1 MDKYQ
6 KVFVMSEDG
15 ELEYVGL
22 KKENESIIFKQELSP
37 KQKAIIDKNNKM
49 KYWAKEW
56 GGFVTMCYVKDE
68 VLFNKI
74 NISDAS
80 IPRIIYL
87 STYMDYNDRQEGLLI
102 KKKIS
107 KGNKHLQRNDIKEI
121 LKLND
126 STFKK
131 FLKEMK
137 DLQLLFQV
145 EDRFYINTKYFTK
158 GKCNFEKGSYTRIF
172 IDTLRNLY
180 EHSETKQH
188 RQLSY
193 VFKLIPFMNYETN
206 ILCKNTYESDIEKL
220 ELLGL
225 NDICK
230 LLKLNHKNAKKI
242 ERDLLKFYVVL
253 DGVKYHLFSRAVII
267 TSEGQ
272 YDYFVINPSVTWKG
286 SDMNAAEKI
295 IKGLYFRELID
306 K

>member
-6 KVFVMSEDG
+6 KVFVMNEKG
-15 ELEYVGL
+15 ELEYLGI
-22 KKENESIIFKQELSP
+22 KRENESIIFKQELSP

-74 NISDAS
+74 NISDAN

-107 KGNKHLQRNDIKEI
+107 KGIKHLQRNDIKEI

-137 DLQLLFQV
+137 DLQLG
-145 EDRFYINTKYFTK
+145 YA
-158 GKCNFEKGSYTRIF
+158 NF
-172 IDTLRNLY
+172 
-180 EHSETKQH
+180 
-188 RQLSY
+188 
-193 VFKLIPFMNYETN
+193 M
-206 ILCKNTYESDIEKL
+206 
-220 ELLGL
+220 
-225 NDICK
+225 
-230 LLKLNHKNAKKI
+230 
-242 ERDLLKFYVVL
+242 
-253 DGVKYHLFSRAVII
+253 VKS
-267 TSEGQ
+267 
-272 YDYFVINPSVTWKG
+272 K
-286 SDMNAAEKI
+286 
-295 IKGLYFRELID
+295 
-306 K
+306 